1 MYDNYLRHVKDWSGT
16 PLCRILPTAI
26 TPNQVTL
33 AAFISGLLAVGTAA
47 HPTSSSTHWP
57 LLFWLSNRFLDGADG
72 TLARMRGTASALGGF
87 LDLLGDFI
95 IYSLIPIMLA
105 YGQEATG
112 YDVDWRAVA
121 LLEATFHINNFVLFY
136 ISAVVAAKPDDE
148 LTSVSMRPAL
158 IEGLESGLLF
168 TAMFVSPQ
176 HLMTLCWM
184 MSGAVVVGIGQ
195 RLYFIIPSLKG
206 LDHRVRNRKRQ
217 DRFNLKL

>member
-16 PLCRILPTAI
+16 PLCRILPTVI

-33 AAFISGLLAVGTAA
+33 AAFISGLLAIGTAA
-47 HPTSSSTHWP
+47 HPSSSSTYWP

-105 YGQEATG
+105 YGQEARG
-112 YDVDWRAVA
+112 FDVDWRTVA

-158 IEGLESGLLF
+158 VEGLESGLLF
-168 TAMFVSPQ
+168 TAMFMWPQ
-176 HLMTLCWM
+176 HLTTLCWV

-206 LDHRVRNRKRQ
+206 LDQRVRDKKRQ
-217 DRFNLKL
+217 E